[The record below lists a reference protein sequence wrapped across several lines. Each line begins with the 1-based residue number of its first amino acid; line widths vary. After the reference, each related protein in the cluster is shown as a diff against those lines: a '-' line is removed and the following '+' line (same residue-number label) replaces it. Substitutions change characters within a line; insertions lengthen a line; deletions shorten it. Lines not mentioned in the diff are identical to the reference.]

1 MGRGLDDQN
10 FEVRRYGPGH
20 FGQANAGLV
29 LDGTDRLANGAGR
42 HWYKIREFGVY
53 QSVPELALFVFGV
66 WTVEDWIETVE
77 DERER
82 SVHGGDVVRTIG
94 KRSDS
99 VGMGKG
105 HGAVRAAKPLRSL

>member
-29 LDGTDRLANGAGR
+29 LDGTDRLANGAGC
-42 HWYKIREFGVY
+42 HWYKIRELDRKFGVY
-53 QSVPELALFVFGV
+53 QSVPELALFVSGV
-66 WTVEDWIETVE
+66 WTVEDWIDTVE

-82 SVHGGDVVRTIG
+82 SADGGDVVRTIG
-94 KRSDS
+94 KRRES

-105 HGAVRAAKPLRSL
+105 HGAVLLSH